1 MCRCLGILAVLLLGL
16 ATAVSG
22 RTQVSMPAPALERA
36 AGAGTS
42 LGRVIGEVTATDL
55 TAKQV
60 SVKTDAGGTVTVIFQ
75 ENTLYLRVRSEER
88 RVGKECRL

>member
-1 MCRCLGILAVLLLGL
+1 
-16 ATAVSG
+16 
-22 RTQVSMPAPALERA
+22 MPAPALERA
-36 AGAGTS
+36 ADAGPS

-75 ENTLYLRVRSEER
+75 ENTLYLRVPPGER
-88 RVGKECRL
+88 DLKKAEIGRASCRERV